1 MAESTSTPSF
11 PHLNHSLTKTS
22 LCSTLQCKMKNACLK
37 ELGDELPNF
46 VKFRLM
52 IGSFAWVEVEVRRCF
67 PQHDFHCK
75 TQLFQSKLSI
85 LGRKS
90 KSQGGGGI
98 FPFNN
103 FSILFSLI
111 VFLLTQGE
119 RKNIHRN
126 LVAQLEDE
134 NLAPTQKGL

>member
-1 MAESTSTPSF
+1 
-11 PHLNHSLTKTS
+11 
-22 LCSTLQCKMKNACLK
+22 
-37 ELGDELPNF
+37 
-46 VKFRLM
+46 M
-52 IGSFAWVEVEVRRCF
+52 IDSFAWVEVEVRRCF
-67 PQHDFHCK
+67 PQHDFHCR
-75 TQLFQSKLSI
+75 TQLLQPRLFISVS
-85 LGRKS
+85 RS